1 MSNDSL
7 NKLLAWKEAKSL
19 TLLGYRN
26 ILPDIPSEEKW
37 GIGIQLRR
45 ASQSISTNIAEGFG
59 RYYYQDMVRFCYIAR
74 GSLEETIS
82 LVALSYGLG
91 FIRDEKS
98 QLLIEKSNQVLQ
110 LINGYISYLKKSI
123 LELKTIQTILS
134 TLSGKN
140 ILKTIL
146 NPILNSQ
153 ISILP
158 MINK

>member
-7 NKLLAWKEAKSL
+7 NKLLAWKEAKNL
-19 TLLGYRN
+19 ALLVYRN

-82 LVALSYGLG
+82 LVALSYELG

-98 QLLIEKSNQVLQ
+98 QLFIEKSNQVLQ

-134 TLSGKN
+134 TLSRKN